1 MKRRSGFGLM
11 EFVTGVLLILVGI
24 FTLIRPYTALTG
36 VVIAYGIIALI
47 TGISDIVFY
56 VKMERHTGF
65 GPTVSLI
72 SGILSVM
79 TGMMLLVYPSMG
91 EWILALLL
99 PIWFIAHC
107 ISRLSHL
114 NTIRFTAG
122 DFNYYFTMILN
133 ILGLIL
139 GFLMIIHPA
148 VSVVSAGLIVGGY
161 LIVLGIDS
169 IVMAFSNMG
178 SRW

>member
-1 MKRRSGFGLM
+1 MKRRFGFGIM
-11 EFVTGVLLILVGI
+11 EFVIGVLLILVGI
-24 FTLIRPYTALTG
+24 FTLVRPYTALIG

-91 EWILALLL
+91 KWILALLL

-122 DFNYYFTMILN
+122 NFNYYFTMILN

-148 VSVVSAGLIVGGY
+148 ISFVSTGLIIGVY
-161 LIVLGIDS
+161 LIILGIDS